1 MKKRKQ
7 YIIDKNFQL
16 RHTFSIIGIVSIITA
31 VILGVITISVVYN
44 NQRLRE
50 NNNRIT
56 NIYEI
61 ENSIFVSLSSIPEA
75 VKDPLLKKA
84 LIQNSKNHD
93 KNMETLNNIIGY
105 NTTIIKYNKALL
117 ASILVI
123 ILLESVALYIIL
135 IRKTH
140 RISGPIYVIS
150 NFMKDIIEG
159 RDPKLRPLR
168 NKDELK
174 EFYDLFQDMVK
185 EIRTRGHHN
194 KQ

>member
-16 RHTFSIIGIVSIITA
+16 RHTFSIIGIVSVITA
-31 VILGVITISVVYN
+31 IILGAITASVVYN
-44 NQRLRE
+44 NNKLRE
-50 NNNRIT
+50 NNIKIT

-61 ENSIFVSLSSIPEA
+61 ENSIFVSLSSLPEA
-75 VKDPLLKKA
+75 VKDLNLRKA

-93 KNMETLNNIIGY
+93 RNMETLNRIIAF
-105 NTTIIKYNKALL
+105 NTNIIKYNRVLL
-117 ASILVI
+117 ASILAI
-123 ILLESVALYIIL
+123 ILFESIVLFIIL

-168 NKDELK
+168 DKDELK
-174 EFYDLFQDMVK
+174 EFYELFQDMVK
-185 EIRTRGHHN
+185 AIRKREHE
-194 KQ
+194 KS

>member
-16 RHTFSIIGIVSIITA
+16 RHTFSIIGIVSVITA
-31 VILGVITISVVYN
+31 VILVAITASVVYN
-44 NQRLRE
+44 NNKLTE
-50 NNNRIT
+50 NNTRIT

-61 ENSIFVSLSSIPEA
+61 ENSIFVSLSSLPEA
-75 VKDPLLKKA
+75 VKDPNLRKA
-84 LIQNSKNHD
+84 LIQNTKNHD
-93 KNMETLNNIIGY
+93 NNMETLNRIITF
-105 NTTIIKYNKALL
+105 NTTIMKYNKILL
-117 ASILVI
+117 ASILAI
-123 ILLESVALYIIL
+123 ILAESIALFIIL

-150 NFMKDIIEG
+150 KFMKDIIEG
-159 RDPKLRPLR
+159 RDPNLRPLR

-185 EIRTRGHHN
+185 EIRKRGHH
-194 KQ
+194 KA